1 MFCFKHQHKSIIP
14 EVRNHFIM
22 TLEEVLNQLNGYYV
36 YHKNRHTILIN
47 NDLEELIITM
57 SDRQILIISEYDFE
71 DGSSLTDLVI
81 EKALAIFGSISV
93 RIEY

>member
-1 MFCFKHQHKSIIP
+1 MFCFIHQHKSIIP

-22 TLEEVLNQLNGYYV
+22 KLKEVLNQRNGYYV

-47 NDLEELIITM
+47 DDLEELIISM
-57 SDRQILIISEYDFE
+57 SDRQILILSEFDFE

-81 EKALAIFGSISV
+81 DKALVIFGSISV

>member
-1 MFCFKHQHKSIIP
+1 MQ
-14 EVRNHFIM
+14 
-22 TLEEVLNQLNGYYV
+22 LEEVHNQLNDYYV

-57 SDRQILIISEYDFE
+57 SDRQILILSEYDFE

>member
-1 MFCFKHQHKSIIP
+1 MFCFIHQHKSIIP

-22 TLEEVLNQLNGYYV
+22 KLEEVLNQLNGYYV
-36 YHKNRHTILIN
+36 SHKNRHTILIN
-47 NDLEELIITM
+47 DDLEELIITM
-57 SDRQILIISEYDFE
+57 SDRQILILSEYDFE

-81 EKALAIFGSISV
+81 EKALAIFGSITV